1 MKIKKSYIKY
11 GLFIVA
17 IALVYYAYNYGMEG
31 FKVAKIEAINTNIQV
46 PDFPNGFT
54 AKQILTYV
62 PRFLNSS
69 ILNKTVNQI
78 AISIA
83 NDIVNQNMTMDQAQK
98 YIMSKV
104 YNPTA
109 QIGSS
114 PPPSTQSDTP
124 PSNSASDSSVSSS

>member
-17 IALVYYAYNYGMEG
+17 IALVYFAYNYGMEG
-31 FKVAKIEAINTNIQV
+31 FKVAKIEPINTNIQV

-54 AKQILTYV
+54 AKQILTYA
-62 PRFLNSS
+62 PRFIKSS
-69 ILNKTVNQI
+69 IMNHTVNQLLT
-78 AISIA
+78 SSA
-83 NDIVNQNMTMDQAQK
+83 NDIVNQNMTMEQAQQ
-98 YIMSKV
+98 YIRSKV
-104 YNPTA
+104 FNPTA

-114 PPPSTQSDTP
+114 PPPSTQSDMP

>member
-31 FKVAKIEAINTNIQV
+31 FKVAKIEPINTNIQV

-54 AKQILTYV
+54 AKQILTYA
-62 PRFLNSS
+62 PRFIKSS
-69 ILNKTVNQI
+69 IMNHTVNQLLT
-78 AISIA
+78 SSA
-83 NDIVNQNMTMDQAQK
+83 NDIVNQNMTMEQAQQ
-98 YIMSKV
+98 YIRSKV
-104 YNPTA
+104 FNPNVYSPT
-109 QIGSS
+109 
-114 PPPSTQSDTP
+114 PPPSTQSDMP